1 MADGIAV
8 TAGTGTTV
16 ATDDCGVS
24 GHVQIIKLAFGANGD
39 ATIVGAD
46 ANGLDV
52 DVVRAPAAART
63 TDSIAAAHQTDAIMN
78 GLTALTPKFAKANVA
93 ASGTDTAVVVAVTSK
108 KIRVLSFRLH
118 AGSTAT
124 NITFNT
130 KPAGAGTAISELFA
144 LGANGGRAEA
154 FNPCGHFETA
164 SGEGL
169 STTTGSG
176 STTGVGVV
184 YVEV

>member
-1 MADGIAV
+1 MANNVPITAGAGTSIATLDVGGVHFQKIILAYADGSALL
-8 TAGTGTTV
+8 GG
-16 ATDDCGVS
+16 
-24 GHVQIIKLAFGANGD
+24 
-39 ATIVGAD
+39 D

-93 ASGTDTAVVVAVTSK
+93 ASGTDTAVVAAVTSK
-108 KIRVLSFRLH
+108 KIRVISFRLH

-154 FNPCGHFETA
+154 FNPAGHFETA

-169 STTTGSG
+169 SATTGAG